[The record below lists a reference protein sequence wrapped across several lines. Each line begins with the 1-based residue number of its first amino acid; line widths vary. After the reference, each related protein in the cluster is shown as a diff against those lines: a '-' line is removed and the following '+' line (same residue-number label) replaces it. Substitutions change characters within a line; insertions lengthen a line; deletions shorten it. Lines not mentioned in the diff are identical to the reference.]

1 MNLWKTFCQRSEREN
16 IDFISTLLLF
26 GHVMNIRRFWN
37 ARWRKKSYKKRKFQ
51 HIQNPTKRTTL
62 HISLLIASA
71 DGLIEC
77 FFSSRRRTAF
87 TNQQSWFIKT
97 TIFFSLTNSICSSID
112 NHRIFSETIFFNVF
126 SRVSWIKLIH
136 QHKIK

>member
-1 MNLWKTFCQRSEREN
+1 MSNFWDTASLFKISSESGHRGNFC
-16 IDFISTLLLF
+16 LL
-26 GHVMNIRRFWN
+26 R
-37 ARWRKKSYKKRKFQ
+37 RKKSYKKRKFQ
-51 HIQNPTKRTTL
+51 HIYNPTKRTTL

-97 TIFFSLTNSICSSID
+97 TIFFSLTNSNCSSID
-112 NHRIFSETIFFNVF
+112 IYRILNFYASILCNIPSQRLSCPALFLQ
-126 SRVSWIKLIH
+126 SH
-136 QHKIK
+136 